1 MQVPIDMPDIKIWG
15 RINSSNV
22 RKVLWCAEELGLKY
36 DQIDAGGA
44 FGVVETPEYRA
55 LNPNGRIPC
64 LQDGAFTIFESNAI
78 CRYLARKYG
87 RAPFVPDDLRQWAL
101 ADQWMDWTT
110 FSFGMPFRNLF
121 WNMVRTAPQDRDQAA
136 ITLGIEHCSAQ
147 FAVVEDVLKDQPF
160 LSGEACGVGDIP
172 LGSLAYAWFS
182 MEIERPD
189 QPHVAAWYQRLTDR
203 PAYQKGVMSPLT

>member
-1 MQVPIDMPDIKIWG
+1 MDNQVTSNIKIWG

-22 RKVLWCAEELGLKY
+22 RKVLWCAEELNLDY
-36 DQIDAGGA
+36 EQIDAGGA
-44 FGVVETPEYRA
+44 FGIVDTPEFLA

-64 LQDGAFTIFESNAI
+64 LQDGDFTIFESNAI

-87 RAPFVPDDLRQWAL
+87 TAPFVSEDLQQWAL

-110 FSFGMPFRNLF
+110 FSFGMPFRDLF
-121 WNMVRTAPQDRDQAA
+121 WNLVRTEPEKRDQAA
-136 ITLGIEHCSAQ
+136 TELGIEHCSVQ
-147 FAVVEDVLKDQPF
+147 FAVADAALKKQPF

-172 LGSLAYAWFS
+172 LGSLAYAWFN
-182 MEIERPD
+182 MDFKRPEL
-189 QPHVAAWYQRLTDR
+189 PNLAAWYHRLTER